1 MCLSY
6 IQILAYA
13 NNRLEAAPD
22 GTQAILVAL
31 VVGYD
36 ITANL
41 ILLRVRVANSTDLGR
56 FGSATLAEWEL
67 TSNNLLSVFISV
79 SDADTGTK
87 FSISALP
94 LKCDGGIFWR
104 LAVSPSCYFQL
115 GQVIHLKSQKPFLF
129 LLLITA
135 QRSPQHR

>member
-1 MCLSY
+1 MLT
-6 IQILAYA
+6 IGWKLPQMEPKPI
-13 NNRLEAAPD
+13 
-22 GTQAILVAL
+22 IAL
-31 VVGYD
+31 VMGYD

-41 ILLRVRVANSTDLGR
+41 ILLHARVANSTDLGR
-56 FGSATLAEWEL
+56 FGSATLAEREL
-67 TSNNLLSVFISV
+67 TSTNLLSGFISV

-94 LKCDGGIFWR
+94 LKCHGGIFWR
-104 LAVSPSCYFQL
+104 LAAVSPSCYFQL

-129 LLLITA
+129 LPLITA